1 MDEPLQQSQQT
12 PPPNAG
18 TPAQPPLAATGEFK
32 PNIYPI
38 LYWALS
44 FGVIAGIFL
53 ALVWWFSQ
61 YITVVWAFVF
71 LGGAG
76 WGAYRNYKKQK
87 DAWTRNQGGTPQP
100 QSALNEFRDAA
111 RDIVSAGRDMMAEQ
125 RAEDV
130 IAEEETLAEAEAAKA
145 AAPTDNPPPAL

>member
-1 MDEPLQQSQQT
+1 MDELPQQPQQT
-12 PPPNAG
+12 PPPNADI
-18 TPAQPPLAATGEFK
+18 PVQPPVVATNEFK

-87 DAWTRNQGGTPQP
+87 NDWTRNQGGTPQQ

-130 IAEEETLAEAEAAKA
+130 IAEEEALTEAEAVEETT
-145 AAPTDNPPPAL
+145 PTDTPPPTL